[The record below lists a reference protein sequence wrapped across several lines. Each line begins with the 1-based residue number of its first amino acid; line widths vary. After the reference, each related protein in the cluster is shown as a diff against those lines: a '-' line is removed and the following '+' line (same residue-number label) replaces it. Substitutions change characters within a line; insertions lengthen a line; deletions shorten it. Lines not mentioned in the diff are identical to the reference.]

1 MQLGDMEMI
10 RSISYKME
18 YYVSF
23 QHHDVG
29 MSGIECQVKKGRT
42 QNYIFHL
49 NFLKM

>member
-1 MQLGDMEMI
+1 MEMVK
-10 RSISYKME
+10 SISYKME

-29 MSGIECQVKKGRT
+29 IWSGQNAKLKKGRT